1 MKHDLREISS
11 HFNIYGDFII
21 AVPYG
26 LGAGSVDAALNNYA
40 SLHFS
45 SKHINWLHC

>member
-1 MKHDLREISS
+1 MKHDLKEISS

-26 LGAGSVDAALNNYA
+26 TG
-40 SLHFS
+40 
-45 SKHINWLHC
+45 HINDTYQAAFNQA